1 MSSSS
6 WVSWQLNTD
15 KEPKLML
22 VSLSVVKAS
31 WMMEILWFFLLMN
44 VVNHC
49 VSAFITSE
57 GKPRAEQ
64 HAEQWKIKKEFQT
77 LKIRASFAEPR
88 LK

>member
-1 MSSSS
+1 
-6 WVSWQLNTD
+6 
-15 KEPKLML
+15 
-22 VSLSVVKAS
+22 
-31 WMMEILWFFLLMN
+31 MN